1 MRCVHAFGFSTIS
14 SYPKCRSPWLRP
26 EPCLPPVVQVTQA
39 EIEMGL
45 RAHPHVP
52 GLLLDWL
59 QKEAVGGNAVVLG
72 DE

>member
-1 MRCVHAFGFSTIS
+1 MREFQVA
-14 SYPKCRSPWLRP
+14 
-26 EPCLPPVVQVTQA
+26 EVQVTQQEVEA
-39 EIEMGL
+39 GL
-45 RAHPHVP
+45 RAHPGVP